1 MFMLAPLLAALPLAP
16 SALQA
21 QNPTPPAENPP
32 AQPTGLQWKDLIS
45 EGNKFKIYGFLR
57 LDLQYDDSRPNNTQT
72 IGYILSEDPTAPA
85 PIGAGGKNKE
95 DMTMH
100 ARLTRLG
107 IDFDGGVVDSWDNA
121 KLTGKI
127 EVDFFNSG
135 LSGQTESRAALR
147 MRHAYLKLNW
157 TEWSLLFGQTVDV
170 ISPLMPVV
178 NNDLVMW
185 GAGNLGDRRPQMR
198 TEWVR
203 KEDAHRYI
211 FQAEIG
217 LTGADDNIDLD
228 NAGTYG
234 AGYRDGETSGLP
246 TLQARVAYGFELG
259 GQKAEVGLW
268 GDQAWEKSDTSFA
281 GNDEFNSYAVG
292 MRPNSVI

>member
-1 MFMLAPLLAALPLAP
+1 
-16 SALQA
+16 
-21 QNPTPPAENPP
+21 
-32 AQPTGLQWKDLIS
+32 
-45 EGNKFKIYGFLR
+45 
-57 LDLQYDDSRPNNTQT
+57 
-72 IGYILSEDPTAPA
+72 
-85 PIGAGGKNKE
+85 
-95 DMTMH
+95 
-100 ARLTRLG
+100 
-107 IDFDGGVVDSWDNA
+107 
-121 KLTGKI
+121 
-127 EVDFFNSG
+127 
-135 LSGQTESRAALR
+135 
-147 MRHAYLKLNW
+147 
-157 TEWSLLFGQTVDV
+157 
-170 ISPLMPVV
+170 
-178 NNDLVMW
+178 
-185 GAGNLGDRRPQMR
+185 
-198 TEWVR
+198 VR

-292 MRPNSVI
+292 MDFSLPLYKDIVGLKTEIWTGENLDDVRGGIFQGVNKTTGKEIALKGGFVELSYKTSVHNSLYVGYSTDNPENSDLDVGGRAVNEIWYCASRWTYKPLAFGLEYLNWTTRYVGYGDGTDNRVAAFIAYNF